1 MIRRQILVIAQ
12 MQTLHHKFRQSITTS
27 SHQPE
32 ITASVGVTT
41 MNRAQFLAP
50 DADPHQVLHTA
61 ITQADRAMFEA
72 KRHGGNTTHHT

>member
-1 MIRRQILVIAQ
+1 MSAGLIAGLIAEQI
-12 MQTLHHKFRQSITTS
+12 RQSITTS